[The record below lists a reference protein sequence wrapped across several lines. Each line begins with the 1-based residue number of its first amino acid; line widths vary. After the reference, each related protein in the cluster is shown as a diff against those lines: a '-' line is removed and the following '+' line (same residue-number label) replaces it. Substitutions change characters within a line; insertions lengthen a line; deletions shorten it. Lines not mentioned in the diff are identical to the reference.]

1 MYEPF
6 PGNYVW
12 NLSVNICIGMGG
24 AIGEID
30 QANDRVRELAKQGD
44 DTGTEAFFS
53 SWIAMADGV
62 IGLAD
67 EAAAAGHFLSAA
79 EKYCSRHRLLH
90 HGRAYAEPPLCTAE
104 ASLSNH
110 VANHGARDCMRF
122 FQLRTG

>member
-30 QANDRVRELAKQGD
+30 QANDRVRDLAKQGD

-53 SWIAMADGV
+53 SWIGMADGV

-79 EKYCSRHRLLH
+79 EKYAAPPPITSRPSVC
-90 HGRAYAEPPLCTAE
+90 RAAIMRR
-104 ASLSNH
+104 
-110 VANHGARDCMRF
+110 AR
-122 FQLRTG
+122 

>member
-62 IGLAD
+62 IASSPSLAPSQSD
-67 EAAAAGHFLSAA
+67 SMASIYFFGVAARRIVRDA
-79 EKYCSRHRLLH
+79 
-90 HGRAYAEPPLCTAE
+90 PP
-104 ASLSNH
+104 
-110 VANHGARDCMRF
+110 
-122 FQLRTG
+122 